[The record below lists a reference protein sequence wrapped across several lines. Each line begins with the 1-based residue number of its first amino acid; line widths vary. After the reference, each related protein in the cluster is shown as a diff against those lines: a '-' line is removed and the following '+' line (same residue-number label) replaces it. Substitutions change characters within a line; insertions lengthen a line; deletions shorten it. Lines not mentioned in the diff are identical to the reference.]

1 MKKLGLLLFSFILFA
16 CSGSDDE
23 GVSLRIVNKDA
34 VTLSVI
40 QIAFVG
46 YEFKNLNISIFP
58 NPATDLI
65 AIQVAGLVEEDLEIE
80 LVDLSGKIVST
91 SKISKGSTIAYF
103 DVQTVY
109 DGIYLVKISNGEL
122 SVSEK
127 VVITKR

>member
-46 YEFKNLNISIFP
+46 YEFKNLNIQTGDEKTFSELSIP
-58 NPATDLI
+58 
-65 AIQVAGLVEEDLEIE
+65 
-80 LVDLSGKIVST
+80 SG
-91 SKISKGSTIAYF
+91 SKNVNIDITFRCTIANQIFTRSVFKDF
-103 DVQTVY
+103 DNQTTTVT
-109 DGIYLVKISNGEL
+109 ISDPDPNDTTPMNC
-122 SVSEK
+122 VP
-127 VVITKR
+127 VVIN

>member
-46 YEFKNLNISIFP
+46 YEFKNLNIQTGDEKTFYELSIP
-58 NPATDLI
+58 
-65 AIQVAGLVEEDLEIE
+65 
-80 LVDLSGKIVST
+80 SG
-91 SKISKGSTIAYF
+91 SKNVNIDITFRCTIANQIFTRSVFKDF
-103 DVQTVY
+103 DNQTTTVT
-109 DGIYLVKISNGEL
+109 ISDPDPNDTTPMNC
-122 SVSEK
+122 VP
-127 VVITKR
+127 VVIN